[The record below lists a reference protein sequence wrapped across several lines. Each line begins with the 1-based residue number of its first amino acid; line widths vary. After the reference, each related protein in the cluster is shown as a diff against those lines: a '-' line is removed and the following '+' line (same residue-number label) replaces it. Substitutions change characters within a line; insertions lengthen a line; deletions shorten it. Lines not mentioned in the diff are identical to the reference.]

1 MALAV
6 FHVKETSK
14 EPIQAEML
22 LLLLNRANSSEST
35 LGPQANWLLL
45 TLKLVRHSP
54 GLIPF
59 LPKFPPPCAF
69 LCLTLSTFLARSAGE
84 VQSHFP
90 AEGRKKLPHILSD
103 HVQQEAGANW

>member
-6 FHVKETSK
+6 FHIKEMSK

-35 LGPQANWLLL
+35 LELQANWLLL
-45 TLKLVRHSP
+45 TLKLVRDSP

-59 LPKFPPPCAF
+59 LPKDPPLCAF
-69 LCLTLSTFLARSAGE
+69 LCLTLSTFLSRSAGE

-90 AEGRKKLPHILSD
+90 AQGRKKLPHILSN
-103 HVQQEAGANW
+103 HVQQEARANW